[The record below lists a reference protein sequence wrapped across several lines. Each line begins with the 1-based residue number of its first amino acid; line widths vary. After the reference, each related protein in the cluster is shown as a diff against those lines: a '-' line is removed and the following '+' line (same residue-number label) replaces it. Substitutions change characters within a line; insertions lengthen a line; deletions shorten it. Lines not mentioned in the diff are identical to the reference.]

1 MTTKPFSV
9 WHLLGINYSSNN
21 KFLLESNQ
29 NIKCLSATTGVTTIS
44 KIFIRQVGQKFQN
57 LDLTQDPT
65 MKTAHQGASSEGDAD
80 GMLTLLATWRY
91 GKEHEIKNPMTWPL
105 SYKSGNLKFK
115 NRIFEF

>member
-9 WHLLGINYSSNN
+9 WHLFGINYSSNN

-65 MKTAHQGASSEGDAD
+65 MKGAQKVPLQKVMQMAFSHS
-80 GMLTLLATWRY
+80 WRHEDM
-91 GKEHEIKNPMTWPL
+91 GKKM
-105 SYKSGNLKFK
+105 K
-115 NRIFEF
+115 